1 MSGQMNLVAS
11 LGIFQAFE
19 MEFRSEKQLT
29 STNIKRS
36 ENLIMYGLG
45 YENMNIL
52 LVYNFRRKKNS
63 RIIRRNIFH
72 DILSISHQLSFQLS
86 FA

>member
-1 MSGQMNLVAS
+1 MNLVAS

-45 YENMNIL
+45 YENMNMYSL
-52 LVYNFRRKKNS
+52 GL
-63 RIIRRNIFH
+63 
-72 DILSISHQLSFQLS
+72 
-86 FA
+86 